1 MSALVVYRRGFRQQ
15 SRVAARRFCRRED
28 PCLPLGQRESSAAA
42 LQSATGAA
50 LLEGLQG
57 LIPGRMPNLLAA
69 FYGAGG
75 TLAAASSEH
84 GGRPCDRGRM
94 PSIANGLRLIL
105 NCLVTVT
112 FNHL

>member
-1 MSALVVYRRGFRQQ
+1 MMMRNKKVERNLSA
-15 SRVAARRFCRRED
+15 SRDGAGDQVHA
-28 PCLPLGQRESSAAA
+28 
-42 LQSATGAA
+42 GAA

-75 TLAAASSEH
+75 ALAAASSEH

-112 FNHL
+112 FKHL